1 MKKRYISIFLFILL
15 VSAFFVYHLYP
26 RDVKEIVI
34 EDRSVIDSVKVY
46 SFDTEACE
54 AKLITLID
62 GELTSFLAL
71 LQETDAYLKI
81 AKNEYFN
88 STRYYRIFI
97 HEAGIGTRS
106 ALCDVEYYVA
116 ENVISINGVQ
126 YVIFDPMF
134 HDKLLTIL
142 EH

>member
-1 MKKRYISIFLFILL
+1 MKKRYISIFLIILL
-15 VSAFFVYHLYP
+15 VSVFFVYHLYP
-26 RDVKEIVI
+26 RDMKAIVV
-34 EDRSVIDSVKVY
+34 ENRSIIDSIKVY

-62 GELTSFLAL
+62 SELTSFLAL

-81 AKNEYFN
+81 AKNEYF
-88 STRYYRIFI
+88 SSARYYRIFI

-106 ALCDVEYYVA
+106 ALCDIEYYA
-116 ENVISINGVQ
+116 EENVISINGVQ
-126 YVIFDPMF
+126 YVIFDSMF
-134 HDKLLTIL
+134 HDKLLEIL